1 MQFSVVLFQKPN
13 VEHLEFFAFFSPE
26 LWLFCQSGCSCAHF
40 ALLKSQYS
48 QQSPQLSFEA
58 SFSLMFIILLSEK
71 GGRGAAQQEGAS
83 NSPQRSD
90 TAAVSPAW
98 PQAEEEGAFQEFKFS
113 STSSIKQHNQRGTSS
128 VTVVFWCSLLC
139 CGDAGVQSDL
149 YIYS

>member
-13 VEHLEFFAFFSPE
+13 IEGLELFFAFFSPE
-26 LWLFCQSGCSCAHF
+26 LWLFCQSCSCAHF
-40 ALLKSQYS
+40 ALLKSQDF
-48 QQSPQLSFEA
+48 QQSPQLSSEA
-58 SFSLMFIILLSEK
+58 SFSLMFITLLSEK

-83 NSPQRSD
+83 NSTQRSD

-128 VTVVFWCSLLC
+128 ASVVFWCSLLC
-139 CGDAGVQSDL
+139 CGDARVQSDL
-149 YIYS
+149 